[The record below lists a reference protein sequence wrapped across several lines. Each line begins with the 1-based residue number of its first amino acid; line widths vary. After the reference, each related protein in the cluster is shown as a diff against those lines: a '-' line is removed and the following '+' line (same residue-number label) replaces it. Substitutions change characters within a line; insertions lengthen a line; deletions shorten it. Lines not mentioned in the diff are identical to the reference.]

1 MRFVLPLLIGALTAI
16 ALPGADTRYT
26 FDFSGSSVT
35 GGERVIV
42 TYTVFS
48 TTAPG
53 VEIPGAA
60 RRGSGNHALRAARNT
75 SGAWTFH
82 DTSDPRSAFSITAHA
97 GLTFANTPGTYT
109 SIPATAVAACSP
121 LCAGR
126 SGTTAA
132 GSVNIT
138 IELTGATPAAQ
149 AAPAI
154 YGGGVVNAA
163 NFMVNTLPGG
173 GIAQGS
179 IFTIFGS
186 GLGPA
191 NYVQVSSFPL
201 GPQFNGVSINLKQGS
216 QQISGIPLFVYATQI
231 NALLPSNTPLG
242 TVSLQVVY
250 NGQASNWAPVQVVA
264 HAPAV
269 FTATGTGMGWAI
281 FQNYVSASSQPL
293 NSGLTAATP
302 GQVGTLWL
310 TGSGP
315 ISGADGDTPPVGNL
329 PFPVEIFVGGVSV
342 PAGSILY
349 SGRAPGISGLDQ
361 YVFYVPSNAPTGCF
375 VPVYVR
381 VAGAVSGAT
390 TMAIMPQGGACS
402 DTHNPISAALIA
414 GGKIVNGVFY
424 QAVTPIGQFANYP
437 PVVISVDQASASATQ
452 QAGGQFAFDPFLAQP
467 PRGACS
473 SYTMGG
479 NIMATGFN
487 LASAGRPLDLGT
499 VTANS
504 AGNNVPLTSP
514 KAGLY
519 STLLGG
525 GYPPIAPFF
534 ASGVIP
540 SLHASGG
547 ADGKSFDVPVP
558 AGVILTGS
566 NLQALNLIN
575 RSTSASISWNA
586 QAGVSAYL
594 MGGVYDQPSSSSMVF
609 VCISAAGASTLT
621 VPDYVL
627 ANLPVTLGVSDQG
640 DSRLFFSA
648 LPAINRTT
656 TTDQLQIFSA
666 RQDLSVLAITA
677 VH

>member
-1 MRFVLPLLIGALTAI
+1 
-16 ALPGADTRYT
+16 
-26 FDFSGSSVT
+26 
-35 GGERVIV
+35 
-42 TYTVFS
+42 
-48 TTAPG
+48 
-53 VEIPGAA
+53 
-60 RRGSGNHALRAARNT
+60 
-75 SGAWTFH
+75 
-82 DTSDPRSAFSITAHA
+82 
-97 GLTFANTPGTYT
+97 
-109 SIPATAVAACSP
+109 VAACSP

-201 GPQFNGVSINLKQGS
+201 GPQ
-216 QQISGIPLFVYATQI
+216 I
-231 NALLPSNTPLG
+231 NAVLPSNTPLG

-264 HAPAV
+264 HAPPV

-315 ISGADGDTPPVGNL
+315 ISGADGDTPPVGDL
-329 PFPVEIFVGGVSV
+329 PYLVEIFVGGVPV
-342 PAGSILY
+342 PAASILY

-361 YVFYVPSNAPTGCF
+361 YVFSLPSNAPTGCF

-424 QAVTPIGQFANYP
+424 QAVTPIGQFAGYP
-437 PVVISVDQASASATQ
+437 PVVI
-452 QAGGQFAFDPFLAQP
+452 
-467 PRGACS
+467 
-473 SYTMGG
+473 
-479 NIMATGFN
+479 
-487 LASAGRPLDLGT
+487 
-499 VTANS
+499 
-504 AGNNVPLTSP
+504 
-514 KAGLY
+514 
-519 STLLGG
+519 
-525 GYPPIAPFF
+525 
-534 ASGVIP
+534 
-540 SLHASGG
+540 
-547 ADGKSFDVPVP
+547 
-558 AGVILTGS
+558 
-566 NLQALNLIN
+566 
-575 RSTSASISWNA
+575 
-586 QAGVSAYL
+586 
-594 MGGVYDQPSSSSMVF
+594 
-609 VCISAAGASTLT
+609 
-621 VPDYVL
+621 
-627 ANLPVTLGVSDQG
+627 
-640 DSRLFFSA
+640 
-648 LPAINRTT
+648 
-656 TTDQLQIFSA
+656 
-666 RQDLSVLAITA
+666 
-677 VH
+677 